1 MDMVQ
6 YPCTQTPFIV
16 CLKKWAYFELCSK
29 RKWIWSHVWYP
40 GDRELTH
47 ERQCLT
53 ITSSQ
58 GLEQWNCVD
67 ASFVCEHFGYQ
78 PLKQAIQDQA
88 SSSPVPCV
96 YYLLI
101 DPLSTWC
108 HAHNQHFQCDFSSCE
123 AMKQVCYVY
132 IVMVTGAALPLKR
145 VQCHWCCGE
154 VLC

>member
-1 MDMVQ
+1 MQ
-6 YPCTQTPFIV
+6 YPCTQTPFYRMCGKNEPILSRAV
-16 CLKKWAYFELCSK
+16 RGNGSGRMYDIQETE
-29 RKWIWSHVWYP
+29 RQ
-40 GDRELTH
+40 TH
-47 ERQCLT
+47 EGQCLT

-67 ASFVCEHFGYQ
+67 ATFVCERSGYQ

-88 SSSPVPCV
+88 SSSPVPRV
-96 YYLLI
+96 YCLLTLCLP
-101 DPLSTWC
+101 DVKPRSQALVAQC

-145 VQCHWCCGE
+145 VQCH
-154 VLC
+154 